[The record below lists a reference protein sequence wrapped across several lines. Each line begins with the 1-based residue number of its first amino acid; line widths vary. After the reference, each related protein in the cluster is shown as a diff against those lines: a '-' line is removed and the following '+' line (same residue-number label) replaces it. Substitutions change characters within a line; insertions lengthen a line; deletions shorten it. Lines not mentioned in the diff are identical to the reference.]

1 MVDDS
6 FVISRSQTRH
16 DKTVILKSLFFHLRL
31 PDCPKIKPNWL
42 NFIMKKLNHLAA
54 VLLGIG
60 LLAGNAFAQTDT
72 PYKVLDTTQLMGN
85 GGIDYVYA
93 DNDGRRVYVPRGG
106 NTFVFDLDSHK
117 YIGSITN
124 VGGHGVAI
132 DTATHHG
139 ICSGNPPSL
148 FDTETMQKLKS
159 IDVQGRPDG
168 ILLEPLTDRICILSH
183 ESPSITMIDPR
194 DGTVTGTVDVGGAME
209 QAQSDG
215 QGKLYVD
222 VEDEKKIAVVDVK
235 ALKVITKYDLGDNA
249 GEPGG
254 LGLDVKNHIL
264 FAMCANPGVCVV
276 VNADD
281 GKVLAT
287 LPIGNGTDGG
297 GFNSNTM
304 EAWSS
309 QRDGTLTIIKESSP
323 TSFAVE
329 QTVQTKAG
337 CKTSSLDTKNNHIV
351 LICTERLP
359 GAPTP
364 APATNAPA
372 GQRRGGGRGGPGN
385 LDVLW
390 VGR

>member
-1 MVDDS
+1 MKQLLS
-6 FVISRSQTRH
+6 
-16 DKTVILKSLFFHLRL
+16 ILSV
-31 PDCPKIKPNWL
+31 
-42 NFIMKKLNHLAA
+42 A
-54 VLLGIG
+54 GIG
-60 LLAGNAFAQTDT
+60 LLAGNVLAQTDT

-117 YIGSITN
+117 YIGAITN

-139 ICSGNPPSL
+139 FSSAGKIAM
-148 FDTETMQKLKS
+148 FDTRTMEKIKD

-168 ILLEPLTDRICILSH
+168 ILREPFTGKIFIFSH
-183 ESPSITMIDPR
+183 ESPGITVIDPK
-194 DGTVTGTVDVGGAME
+194 DGTVTGTIDIPDGAME

-215 QGKLYVD
+215 QGKLYAD
-222 VEDEKKIAVVDVK
+222 IENQKKIAVVDVR
-235 ALKVITKYDLGDNA
+235 ALKVLAEYDLGNAA

-254 LGLDVKNHIL
+254 LGLDAKNHIL
-264 FAMCANPGVCVV
+264 FAMCARPNVCVV

-297 GFNSNTM
+297 GFNPATM

-329 QTVQTKAG
+329 QTVETKQG
-337 CKTSSLDTKNNHIV
+337 CKTSSLDTKNNQIV
-351 LICTERLP
+351 LVCTERMP
-359 GAPTP
+359 QAAAAVNTPPP
-364 APATNAPA
+364 APATNAPV
-372 GQRRGGGRGGPGN
+372 GQRRGGGFRGGPGN

>member
-1 MVDDS
+1 M
-6 FVISRSQTRH
+6 
-16 DKTVILKSLFFHLRL
+16 KTLLCILSV
-31 PDCPKIKPNWL
+31 
-42 NFIMKKLNHLAA
+42 A
-54 VLLGIG
+54 GIG
-60 LLAGNAFAQTDT
+60 LLAGNALAQADT
-72 PYKVLDTTQLMGN
+72 PYKVLDTTQLMGS

-93 DNDGRRVYVPRGG
+93 DNAARRVYVPRGG
-106 NTFVFDLDSHK
+106 STFVFDLDSHK
-117 YIGSITN
+117 YIGAITN

-139 ICSGNPPSL
+139 FSSAGKIAM
-148 FDTETMQKLKS
+148 FDTQTMEKIKD

-168 ILLEPLTDRICILSH
+168 ILLEPFTDKVLIFSH
-183 ESPSITMIDPR
+183 QAPSITVIDPK
-194 DGTVTGTVDVGGAME
+194 DGAVAGTIDVGGAME

-215 QGKLYVD
+215 PGKLYVD
-222 VEDEKKIAVVDVK
+222 AEDEKKIAVVDMKTMKLV
-235 ALKVITKYDLGDNA
+235 TKYDLGEGS

-254 LGLDVKNHIL
+254 LGFDVKNHIL
-264 FAMCANPGVCVV
+264 FAVCANPNVCVV

-287 LPIGNGTDGG
+287 LPLDGGTDGG
-297 GFNSNTM
+297 GFNPTTM

-309 QRDGTLTIIKESSP
+309 QRNGTLTIIKESSP

-329 QTVQTKAG
+329 QTVQTKTG
-337 CKTSSLDTKNNHIV
+337 CKTSSLDTKNNRIV
-351 LICTERLP
+351 LICTEPLP
-359 GAPTP
+359 QAATATNAP

-372 GQRRGGGRGGPGN
+372 GQRRGGGGRGGPGN

>member
-1 MVDDS
+1 
-6 FVISRSQTRH
+6 
-16 DKTVILKSLFFHLRL
+16 
-31 PDCPKIKPNWL
+31 
-42 NFIMKKLNHLAA
+42 MKKLTHLSR

-60 LLAGNAFAQTDT
+60 LLAANVLAQDSAS

-106 NTFVFDLDSHK
+106 NTFVFDLDRHK
-117 YIGSITN
+117 YIGTVTN
-124 VGGHGVAI
+124 IGGHGVAI

-139 ICSGNPPSL
+139 FSSSNPPGM
-148 FDTETMQKLKS
+148 FDTETMQKIKS
-159 IDVQGRPDG
+159 IEVQGRPDG
-168 ILLEPLTDRICILSH
+168 ILLEPFTDRVYIFSH
-183 ESPSITMIDPR
+183 EAPSITVIDPK
-194 DGTVTGTVDVGGAME
+194 DGSVVGTVDVGGAME

-222 VEDEKKIAVVDVK
+222 VEDEKKVAVVDVK
-235 ALKVITKYDLGDNA
+235 TLKVITKYDLGDGA

-264 FAMCANPGVCVV
+264 FAMCARPNVCVV

-281 GKVLAT
+281 GKVLTT
-287 LPIGNGTDGG
+287 LPLGNGTDGG
-297 GFNSNTM
+297 GFNPNTM

-337 CKTSSLDTKNNHIV
+337 CKTSSLDTKNNRIV
-351 LICTERLP
+351 LICTERMP
-359 GAPTP
+359 QAASATPTP
-364 APATNAPA
+364 APAMNAPA
-372 GQRRGGGRGGPGN
+372 GPRRGGGGRGGPGY
-385 LDVLW
+385 LDVLF

>member
-1 MVDDS
+1 MNP
-6 FVISRSQTRH
+6 FLR
-16 DKTVILKSLFFHLRL
+16 ILSVAGL
-31 PDCPKIKPNWL
+31 
-42 NFIMKKLNHLAA
+42 
-54 VLLGIG
+54 G
-60 LLAGNAFAQTDT
+60 LLAGNVPAQDAGT

-117 YIGSITN
+117 YVGTITN
-124 VGGHGVAI
+124 IGGHGVAI

-139 ICSGNPPSL
+139 FSSSPQIGM
-148 FDTETMQKLKS
+148 FDTETLQPIKS
-159 IDVQGRPDG
+159 IEVQGRPDG
-168 ILLEPLTDRICILSH
+168 ILLEPLTDRVYIFSH
-183 ESPSITMIDPR
+183 QSPSITVIDPK
-194 DGTVTGTVDVGGAME
+194 DGSVAGTVDVGGAME

-235 ALKVITKYDLGDNA
+235 TLKVITKYDLGDSA

-254 LGLDVKNHIL
+254 LGLDAKNHIL
-264 FAMCANPGVCVV
+264 FAMCANPSVCVV
-276 VNADD
+276 VNAND
-281 GKVLAT
+281 GTVLTT

-297 GFNSNTM
+297 GFNPNTM

-309 QRDGTLTIIKESSP
+309 QRDGTLTFIKESSP

-329 QTVQTKAG
+329 QTVTTKPG
-337 CKTSSLDTKNNHIV
+337 CKTSSLDTKNNQII

-359 GAPTP
+359 QAASATPPP

-372 GQRRGGGRGGPGN
+372 GQRRGGGGRGGPGN

>member
-1 MVDDS
+1 
-6 FVISRSQTRH
+6 
-16 DKTVILKSLFFHLRL
+16 
-31 PDCPKIKPNWL
+31 
-42 NFIMKKLNHLAA
+42 MKKLTHLSR

-60 LLAGNAFAQTDT
+60 LLAGNVLAQDSAS

-106 NTFVFDLDSHK
+106 NTFVFDLDRHK
-117 YIGSITN
+117 YIGTVTN
-124 VGGHGVAI
+124 IGGHGVAI

-139 ICSGNPPSL
+139 FSSSNPPGM
-148 FDTETMQKLKS
+148 FDTETMQKIKS
-159 IDVQGRPDG
+159 IEVQGRPDG
-168 ILLEPLTDRICILSH
+168 ILLEPFTDRVYIFSH
-183 ESPSITMIDPR
+183 EAPSITVIDPK
-194 DGTVTGTVDVGGAME
+194 DGSVVGTVDVGGAME

-222 VEDEKKIAVVDVK
+222 VEDEKKVAVVDVK
-235 ALKVITKYDLGDNA
+235 TLKVITKYDLGDGA

-264 FAMCANPGVCVV
+264 FAMCARPNVCVV

-281 GKVLAT
+281 GKVLTT
-287 LPIGNGTDGG
+287 LPLGNGTDGG
-297 GFNSNTM
+297 GFNPNTM

-309 QRDGTLTIIKESSP
+309 QRDGTLIIIKESSR

-337 CKTSSLDTKNNHIV
+337 CKTSSLDTKNNRIV
-351 LICTERLP
+351 LICTERMP
-359 GAPTP
+359 QAASATPTP
-364 APATNAPA
+364 APAMNAPA
-372 GQRRGGGRGGPGN
+372 GPRRGGGGRDGPGY
-385 LDVLW
+385 LDVLF

>member
-1 MVDDS
+1 M
-6 FVISRSQTRH
+6 
-16 DKTVILKSLFFHLRL
+16 KTLFRILSV
-31 PDCPKIKPNWL
+31 
-42 NFIMKKLNHLAA
+42 AA
-54 VLLGIG
+54 IG
-60 LLAGNAFAQTDT
+60 LLAAQVPAQSGT

-117 YIGSITN
+117 YIGAITN
-124 VGGHGVAI
+124 IGGHGVAI
-132 DTATHHG
+132 DTKTHHG
-139 ICSGNPPSL
+139 FSSAGKIGM
-148 FDTETMQKLKS
+148 FDTETMQKIKD

-168 ILLEPLTDRICILSH
+168 ILLEPLTDRVYVFSH
-183 ESPSITMIDPR
+183 QAPSITVIDPK
-194 DGTVTGTVDVGGAME
+194 DGTVTGTIDVGGAME

-222 VEDEKKIAVVDVK
+222 VENEKKIAVVDVK
-235 ALKVITKYDLGDNA
+235 TLKVITKYDLGDGA

-254 LGLDVKNHIL
+254 LGLDAKNHIL
-264 FAMCANPGVCVV
+264 FAMCADPSVCVV
-276 VNADD
+276 MNADN

-287 LPIGNGTDGG
+287 LPLGNGTDGG
-297 GFNSNTM
+297 GFNPATM

-323 TSFAVE
+323 MNFAVE
-329 QTVQTKAG
+329 QTLQTRAG
-337 CKTSSLDTKNNHIV
+337 CKTSSLDTKNNRIV
-351 LICTERLP
+351 LVCTERAP
-359 GAPTP
+359 QAAPATPTP
-364 APATNAPA
+364 APAPETNTPA
-372 GQRRGGGRGGPGN
+372 GERRRGGGGRGGPGN